1 MSENTPST
9 PQATACACKSQG
21 TCICNSILM
30 LALWISLLAAF
41 GLLFCGSILGI
52 ILCLA
57 AAFLISII
65 LLFKGKVLAG
75 LSGLFA
81 GALTTALIAVLGVLL
96 VPVVII
102 SAITEQDPTFKQEV
116 QKLLADEQALQAY
129 LAKNLPTLNA
139 ALQEKN
145 ACTPATPSIPS
156 LPPPPWYQSDPNTVT
171 PSTPSAPASEITPE
185 QKTATPEAVAEKVEV
200 TTSASPQNKAEEL
213 TFDRIVTPQK
223 ADTPSQDQDS
233 DDDKDTAS
241 EDQNDGDDDDNSD
254 DLDDEK

>member
-1 MSENTPST
+1 
-9 PQATACACKSQG
+9 
-21 TCICNSILM
+21 M
-30 LALWISLLAAF
+30 LVLWISLLAAF

-102 SAITEQDPTFKQEV
+102 SAITEQKPDFKQEV
-116 QKLLADEQALQAY
+116 QELLSDQQELQAY
-129 LAKNLPTLNA
+129 LAKNLPALNA

-145 ACTPATPSIPS
+145 ACTPATPCVPA
-156 LPPPPWYQSDPNTVT
+156 T
-171 PSTPSAPASEITPE
+171 PSTPSAPASKITPE
-185 QKTATPEAVAEKVEV
+185 QETATPEAVAEKAEV
-200 TTSASPQNKAEEL
+200 TTSASPQNEPEEL